1 MRFHRLRFANPNRK
15 VAKQRGQ
22 NRLRRVKT
30 LELLEGRVLLAG
42 DTAAAVAP
50 WHNALNALDVNHD
63 NRVSPIDALLVI
75 NDLTAHGSHTVPGP
89 VASMAALPSASPAA
103 TTSSSTSPSSFL
115 DVNGDN
121 RITPLDALRII
132 NLLATPKLMQIHTFA
147 TDLAGNPIASIAAGN
162 TFKIATVVQDV
173 RSPVSIHAGVFAAY
187 TNVAYLP
194 ALVSVASNATVNFDP
209 FFSVV
214 PTSDL
219 STAGSINDI
228 GAASGSLSAPGA
240 AAQKIWNVVATASA
254 GGVETFTPSFD
265 NVVTHDSLLYGV
277 DIPIT
282 SDQIDFVGD
291 SLTISGLPSLSV
303 PNVSH
308 NEGNAGTTPYVFSVT
323 LSSAAAQNVTVR
335 YTTNDN
341 SATSANNDY
350 QPTSGTLTFTP
361 GVTSQTVTVLVNGD
375 TVVEPDEAFFLDLD
389 QNAVSNNAVIS
400 NGQGT
405 GTILNDDAVPSMTIG
420 DAFVTNVT
428 SGTTNMVFTATLSAT
443 SSSPVTVAYA
453 TSDVSAAAGT
463 DYTAT
468 SGTLTFAPSSTTA
481 TVTVAVLGDPVPDIT
496 ETFLLNLSGP
506 NGATLQTTQAT
517 GTILPALTALS
528 ASVTNVGHPEGN
540 SGSTAFVFTVNL
552 SATAAQNVVVNYTT
566 ADGTATAAN
575 NDYVPTSDT
584 LTFTP
589 GQTTKVVTVSVVGDT
604 AIEPSETFFLNV
616 HSPTG
621 AFADAQGTG
630 TIIDDDGT
638 PTVTIDDAVVA
649 APVNGLIDE
658 VFTVHISGAVTQPVT
673 VGFATS
679 DGTAVAAVD
688 YLARTGLMTFLPGGP
703 LFQTITVPVLGVPT
717 PQADKTFFMNLSSIS
732 PAPPTA
738 VIGDAQAIGTIVSQG
753 VSIGDVT
760 VIEGNS
766 GTTNA
771 LFTVSLSKP
780 QDHVVTVAFG
790 TADGTATLADND
802 YVSTAGTLTFAPG
815 ATSQVI
821 TVAVV
826 GDATVEPN
834 ETFKVNL
841 SNAVGSVLYN
851 GTGTGTI
858 LNDDG
863 QKAAVLLKLADAQG
877 NPLAANATLN
887 LNDSFILQA
896 FVRDIQVAPTGV
908 ALAYL
913 DALYNSGLV
922 MVNGPVT
929 YGSNF
934 PNDNKHG
941 TTSTLGLLND
951 FGGFQATPPAQ
962 PGDQELLF
970 SIPLKTIDVGVAN
983 FTAGPSMDALLPIQ
997 EFGSDTAVPPD
1008 AINFVGTSINIGT
1021 NVFSVGNASALEGN
1035 SGLTNLVFTVTR
1047 NLPSAQ
1053 TATVQW
1059 STSDGSATA
1068 ANNDYVSASGTLT
1081 FASNTTATITVQVVG
1096 DTTDEPDENFFVSLS
1111 NPVNATTSQGVGVG
1125 TILND
1130 DAHVSVSIADG
1141 SATESQDVSF
1151 VVSLGAVSGQ
1161 TVTVAYHTADSPS
1174 GNKATIG
1181 LDYQPVSGTITFA
1194 PGVTQQTVSVH
1205 TLSDALLEPTET
1217 FQLVLSSP
1225 INATLG
1231 TAQAQGSI
1239 VDVAPA
1245 GISGYAY
1252 VDLNNDGI
1260 KEGNEAGIGGV
1271 MVTATRAGGGST
1283 QSLLTNAD
1291 GSYTFLGLPA
1301 GTYTVTETQPGF
1313 FADGRDTRFGVDSP
1327 TNDQFSEVV
1336 LTPGGSAGGFLF
1348 GELGVRAEF
1357 VQTFINRRAFF
1368 ASAIVTGEFGPQIS
1382 TGGTVNPR
1390 TGDVWIS
1397 FDGGWDGMRT
1407 IQALFDGSLG
1417 GATLTLYNNNLN
1429 AISSSSPTATGAQL
1443 QYNGVLGAPYFLR
1456 ISGTNPSVS
1465 LSIGDP
1471 VPNSTTTTTTT
1482 TTGGLTGRFA
1492 SSAGAEPASAPATTT
1507 STTMATDLVL
1517 ATSDEWLADSLPV

>member
-1 MRFHRLRFANPNRK
+1 MRFHRLRPATPNRK
-15 VAKQRGQ
+15 DAKRRGQ

-42 DTAAAVAP
+42 DTGAAVAP
-50 WHNALNALDVNHD
+50 WHNALNAMDVNHD

-75 NDLTAHGSHTVPGP
+75 NDLTSHGSHAVPSP
-89 VASMAALPSASPAA
+89 IASLAALPMASLAA
-103 TTSSSTSPSSFL
+103 ATSSSTSTSSFL

-121 RITPLDALRII
+121 RITPLDALRVI
-132 NLLATPKLMQIHTFA
+132 NLLATPKLLQIHTFA
-147 TDLAGNPIASIAAGN
+147 TDLAGLQISSIAAGS

-173 RSPVSIHAGVFAAY
+173 RSPVSVHAGVFAAY
-187 TNVAYLP
+187 ANVTYLP
-194 ALVSVASNATVNFDP
+194 SLVSVAPAATVNFDP
-209 FFSVV
+209 FFSVARF
-214 PTSDL
+214 SNL
-219 STAGSINDI
+219 STPGSIGGI
-228 GAASGSLSAPGA
+228 GAASGSLTAPGNTP
-240 AAQKIWNVVATASA
+240 QPIWNVLATAVA

-265 NVVTHDSLLYGV
+265 SAVGDDSLLYGV
-277 DIPIT
+277 DVAIT

-291 SLTISGLPSLSV
+291 SLTISGLPALSV
-303 PNVSH
+303 GNVSH
-308 NEGNAGTTPYVFSVT
+308 DEGNSGTTPFVFTVT
-323 LSSAAAQNVTVR
+323 LSSAAAQNVTVG

-361 GVTSQTVTVLVNGD
+361 SVTSQTVTVLVNGD

-389 QNAVSNNAVIS
+389 SNAISNAVIG

-405 GTILNDDAVPSMTIG
+405 GTILNDDALPSMTIG
-420 DAFVTNVT
+420 NALVTNVT

-453 TSDVSAAAGT
+453 TSDVSAVAGT

-468 SGTLTFAPSSTTA
+468 SGTLTFAPSSTTG
-481 TVTVAVLGDPVPDIT
+481 TVTVAVLGDATPDIT
-496 ETFLLNLSGP
+496 ETFLLNLSSP
-506 NGATLQTTQAT
+506 SGATLQTTQAT

-528 ASVTNVGHPEGN
+528 ASVTDVAHPEGN
-540 SGSTAFVFTVNL
+540 SGSTDFVFTVNL
-552 SATAAQNVVVNYTT
+552 STTAAQNVVVNYTT
-566 ADGTATAAN
+566 ADGTATTAN
-575 NDYVPTSDT
+575 NDYVPTSGT

-589 GQTTKVVTVSVVGDT
+589 GQTSKVVTVSVVGDT

-616 HSPTG
+616 HSATG
-621 AFADAQGTG
+621 AFVDAQGTG
-630 TIIDDDGT
+630 TITDDDGT

-649 APVNGLIDE
+649 APISGLIDE
-658 VFTVHISGAVTQPVT
+658 VFTVHISGKVAQPVT

-688 YLARTGLMTFLPGGP
+688 YLARTGLLTFLPGGP
-703 LFQTITVPVLGVPT
+703 LFQTITVPVLGVAT
-717 PQADKTFFMNLSSIS
+717 PQADKTFFVNLSSVS
-732 PAPPTA
+732 PAPPAA

-766 GTTNA
+766 GTTDA
-771 LFTVSLSKP
+771 LFTVSLSKA

-790 TADGTATLADND
+790 TADGTATVANND
-802 YVSTAGTLTFAPG
+802 YVSTAGTLTFSPG
-815 ATSQVI
+815 ATSHVI
-821 TVAVV
+821 TVAVI

-841 SNAVGSVLYN
+841 SNVVGSVLYN
-851 GTGTGTI
+851 GTGSGTI

-863 QKAAVLLKLADAQG
+863 QKAALLLKLADAQG

-896 FVRDIQVAPTGV
+896 FVQDIQVSPTGV

-929 YGSNF
+929 YGANF

-941 TTSTLGLLND
+941 TTATPGLLND
-951 FGGFQATPPAQ
+951 FGGFQATQPAQ
-962 PGDQELLF
+962 LGAPELLF

-1021 NVFSVGNASALEGN
+1021 NVFSVGNASLLEGN
-1035 SGLTNLVFTVTR
+1035 SGLTNFVFTVTR

-1053 TATVQW
+1053 PASVQW
-1059 STSDGSATA
+1059 STSNGSATL
-1068 ANNDYVSASGTLT
+1068 ANNDYLAASGTLT
-1081 FASNTTATITVQVVG
+1081 FTSNTTATFTVQVVG
-1096 DTTDEPDENFFVSLS
+1096 DTTDEPNENFFVSLS
-1111 NPVNATTSQGVGVG
+1111 NPLNATTSQGVGAG

-1130 DAHVSVSIADG
+1130 DAHASVSVADA
-1141 SATESQDVSF
+1141 SASEGQNVNF
-1151 VVSLGAVSGQ
+1151 VVSLSAVSGQ
-1161 TVTVAYHTADSPS
+1161 TVTVAFQTADSPS
-1174 GNKATIG
+1174 GNKATAG
-1181 LDYQPVSGTITFA
+1181 LDYQPASGTLTFA

-1205 TLSDALLEPTET
+1205 TLVDAVLEPTET
-1217 FQLVLSSP
+1217 FQLLLGSP
-1225 INATLG
+1225 TNATLG

-1245 GISGYAY
+1245 GISGYVY

-1260 KEGNEAGIGGV
+1260 KEGTEAGIGAV
-1271 MVTATRAGGGST
+1271 MVTATRSGGGFT
-1283 QSLLTNAD
+1283 QSTLTNAD
-1291 GSYTFLGLPA
+1291 GSYTFIGLPA

-1327 TNDQFSEVV
+1327 TNDQFSGVV
-1336 LTPGGSAGGFLF
+1336 LTPGGSAGGFNF

-1357 VQTFINRRAFF
+1357 VQAFINRRAFF
-1368 ASAIVTGEFGPQIS
+1368 ASAIVTGEFGPQIA

-1397 FDGGWDGMRT
+1397 FDGGWDGQRT
-1407 IQALFDGSLG
+1407 IEALFDGSLG
-1417 GATLTLYNNNLN
+1417 GATLTLYNNSLN
-1429 AISSSSPTATGAQL
+1429 AIASSTPTATGASL

-1456 ISGTNPSVS
+1456 ISGTNASVS

-1471 VPNSTTTTTTT
+1471 VPNSTATTTTSTTT
-1482 TTGGLTGRFA
+1482 TTGVTGRFA
-1492 SSAGAEPASAPATTT
+1492 SSATAAPAPAPTT
-1507 STTMATDLVL
+1507 SMMTSATDVAL
-1517 ATSDEWLADSLPV
+1517 ATGDEWLTDSLLA